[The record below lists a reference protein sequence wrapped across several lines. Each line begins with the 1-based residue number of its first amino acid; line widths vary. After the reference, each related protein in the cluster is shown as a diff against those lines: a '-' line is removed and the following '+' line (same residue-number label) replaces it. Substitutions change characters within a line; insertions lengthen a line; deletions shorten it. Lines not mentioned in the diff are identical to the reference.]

1 MQLPLRPLFCFV
13 GHTQLLHSRNLSKK
27 LFSTAPYS
35 RLHLRRVSHWPED
48 VAAGPSMTF
57 RGKKTLPI
65 CTRALS
71 QGHRVRVTTCKSS
84 MDEQVYEFWQQKQ
97 PCSYE
102 SRCVCFQHPKVLSS
116 FFVFRSLSVL
126 VPDSVPGSQSSIYS
140 LFQQF

>member
-35 RLHLRRVSHWPED
+35 RLHFRSVSHWSGD
-48 VAAGPSMTF
+48 VAASPSMAF
-57 RGKKTLPI
+57 RKKKLPI
-65 CTRALS
+65 CARALS
-71 QGHRVRVTTCKSS
+71 QGHRVMVTTCNSPV
-84 MDEQVYEFWQQKQ
+84 DEQVYEFWQHKQ

-102 SRCVCFQHPKVLSS
+102 SRCVCFQHSKVLPS
-116 FFVFRSLSVL
+116 FFVVRSLSVL

-140 LFQQF
+140 VFQQF